1 MRAVPP
7 RLPDTGGRAAQHL
20 ARRVFGEPG
29 PGPAVGTTKRQ
40 LSAETELRPRTSP
53 RASPQPPARHTL
65 RATVPTDAQTV

>member
-1 MRAVPP
+1 M
-7 RLPDTGGRAAQHL
+7 
-20 ARRVFGEPG
+20 FGEPG